1 MVLPSYRGISAQ
13 FSSMIPHGTLELLRH
28 FYPSHGYLLTIL
40 HVGWHSRVKLMN
52 SEPVMTLGLGLTIF
66 MVLFW
71 PRLKI
76 NGPVTVCRSI
86 TIGEYP

>member
-13 FSSMIPHGTLELLRH
+13 FSSMIPYGTLELLRH

-40 HVGWHSRVKLMN
+40 HVGWHSRVELMN

-66 MVLFW
+66 MVLCW
-71 PRLKI
+71 PRSKI
-76 NGPVTVCRSI
+76 NGLVTVCCTI